1 MAQTNPMNA
10 SISFPGNIACG
21 GSASLILKDDGTCTF
36 NGKFHDSG
44 LIPYDVAF
52 ALVVHTDSGK
62 AFSFTKS
69 GSVFGTVDLARDST
83 KSRDFSWNDA
93 TKNTSVAAAWPEIV
107 KGFDF
112 HWKADV
118 GVNVANLLQDVEA
131 VVAKIGTIAGQVI
144 AVI

>member
-10 SISFPGNIACG
+10 SISFQGNVACG
-21 GSASLILKDDGTCTF
+21 GSATLVLKDDGTCIF

-44 LIPYDVAF
+44 FLPYGVAF
-52 ALVVHTDSGK
+52 AMVVHTDSGK

-69 GSVFGTVDLARDST
+69 GKVNGTTGILADPSA
-83 KSRDFSWNDA
+83 SRDFGWTDQVVNADV
-93 TKNTSVAAAWPEIV
+93 KAAWPDIA

-118 GVNVANLLQDVEA
+118 NVAVVQVLQDVVN
-131 VVAKIGTIAGQVI
+131 VVKGIVPIAGEVI
-144 AVI
+144 SII